1 MLTRYLVEGYTADE
15 DATFIFSNSCKSV
28 RKARQLALLC
38 QQSNYEWVVMLQAV
52 RSSEE
57 DLWDTVYQWGSFSI
71 APGDICH
78 LGLTLGISSGIII
91 LEKWSCRG
99 VLLNWKH
106 HGMLT
111 GWHTKRIH

>member
-28 RKARQLALLC
+28 RKARQLALQC

-57 DLWDTVYQWGSFSI
+57 DLWDTVYQWGSFAI
-71 APGDICH
+71 APDDIGNRD
-78 LGLTLGISSGIII
+78 LAIEFPIYGT
-91 LEKWSCRG
+91 
-99 VLLNWKH
+99 VYN
-106 HGMLT
+106 
-111 GWHTKRIH
+111 